1 MEFRVPIQM
10 TELIIKAALPG
21 HDSQWCI
28 IHICYLAHRQF
39 SWLGLCM
46 YTPSQL
52 HQPAI
57 LHFDECYICKQNKCL
72 MIQQGQIILVLECK
86 NWKIRF
92 LCWDIC
98 LWMCCTVLIDCTKPV
113 ALACVHFNWYSHSP
127 SFQASVDCI
136 HYLHRNFRID
146 REFLVEVF
154 YFFLAQVLPEF
165 HQLSFNSG
173 AVWIKYSLTSNCF
186 DAYSHNHLLGI
197 SVSIWIFS
205 GYEAVFN
212 FSLVAS
218 CIHSNSATFYCD
230 SLSSKTESEVFNTSL
245 LILYASAMMLL
256 YVSTT
261 LPNFCLVLVAWL
273 CCSTPCRFTEDMSTT
288 SKLSNWFHFIRCII
302 QSILI
307 NVIHWSLLH
316 LCVQGTC
323 IDDVFITSYA
333 FTAKHVTWLNTDI
346 FCFKLLR
353 HIKDNHFRSFGFSSM
368 NLQYTTAL
376 GCMSLKDVTEYLSV
390 VQTNSHIFT
399 MMFQQTCSSQINS
412 LGVFTVVSKCFNA
425 QDLV

>member
-21 HDSQWCI
+21 YDSQRCI
-28 IHICYLAHRQF
+28 IHTCYLAHRQF
-39 SWLGLCM
+39 SWVGLCM

-57 LHFDECYICKQNKCL
+57 LHFDECYICKQNECL
-72 MIQQGQIILVLECK
+72 MIQQGHII
-86 NWKIRF
+86 
-92 LCWDIC
+92 
-98 LWMCCTVLIDCTKPV
+98 
-113 ALACVHFNWYSHSP
+113 
-127 SFQASVDCI
+127 
-136 HYLHRNFRID
+136 
-146 REFLVEVF
+146 
-154 YFFLAQVLPEF
+154 
-165 HQLSFNSG
+165 
-173 AVWIKYSLTSNCF
+173 
-186 DAYSHNHLLGI
+186 
-197 SVSIWIFS
+197 
-205 GYEAVFN
+205 FN
-212 FSLVAS
+212 FSLIVS
-218 CIHSNSATFYCD
+218 CIRSNSATFYCD

-261 LPNFCLVLVAWL
+261 LPNFCLVLVARL
-273 CCSTPCRFTEDMSTT
+273 CCSTPCRFTGDMSTT
-288 SKLSNWFHFIRCII
+288 SKLSNRFHFIRCII

-316 LCVQGTC
+316 HCVRGTC
-323 IDDVFITSYA
+323 IDDVFITSYV

-376 GCMSLKDVTEYLSV
+376 GCMSLKDVTKHLSV
-390 VQTNSHIFT
+390 VQTNNHIFT
-399 MMFQQTCSSQINS
+399 MTFQQTCSSQINS
-412 LGVFTVVSKCFNA
+412 LGVFTVVDKCFNA

>member
-21 HDSQWCI
+21 HDSQRCI
-28 IHICYLAHRQF
+28 IHTCYLAHRQF
-39 SWLGLCM
+39 SWVGLCM

-57 LHFDECYICKQNKCL
+57 LHFDECYICKQNECL
-72 MIQQGQIILVLECK
+72 MIQQGHIILVLECK
-86 NWKIRF
+86 NWKIWF

-98 LWMCCTVLIDCTKPV
+98 LWMCCTILVDCTEPI
-113 ALACVHFNWYSHSP
+113 AFACVHFNWYSHSP

-136 HYLHRNFRID
+136 HHLHRNFRID

-154 YFFLAQVLPEF
+154 YLFLAQVLPEF
-165 HQLSFNSG
+165 HQ
-173 AVWIKYSLTSNCF
+173 AVRIKYSLTSNCF
-186 DAYSHNHLLGI
+186 DSYSHNHLLGI

-205 GYEAVFN
+205 GYKAVFN
-212 FSLVAS
+212 FSLIAS

-261 LPNFCLVLVAWL
+261 LPNFCLVLVARL
-273 CCSTPCRFTEDMSTT
+273 CCSTPCRFTGDMSTT
-288 SKLSNWFHFIRCII
+288 SKLSNRFHFIHCII

-307 NVIHWSLLH
+307 SVIHWSLLH
-316 LCVQGTC
+316 LCVRGTC
-323 IDDVFITSYA
+323 IDDVLITSYA

-376 GCMSLKDVTEYLSV
+376 GCMSLKDVTKHLSV
-390 VQTNSHIFT
+390 VQTNNHIFT
-399 MMFQQTCSSQINS
+399 MTFQQTCSSQINS
-412 LGVFTVVSKCFNA
+412 LGVFTVVDKCFNV